1 MQLRDIQYVIAAADE
16 GSFSKA
22 ALKVHVSQPALSQ
35 LIQRLEDE
43 LGVKLFVR
51 MSNKVT
57 LTAAGKI
64 FYDDGKKILSL
75 SDQLVTKMGD
85 YRELKK
91 GELTIAVAPFYQKC
105 YLVGVLEEFQKKHF
119 GIRVKLVDAF
129 SADSEMMLI
138 QGKVDLAFVMLPY
151 RNSGIKYQEI
161 FKEHIYLAVPKQFK
175 VNKLLPKPSER
186 PCTSEDLKVLA
197 DEPFVMYE
205 KGRRMWKTSVDLC
218 ESAGFVPHVAFESN
232 SCESL
237 DAMVNRGMGI
247 GFVPT
252 AIDRITN
259 HSDKVNYYPVD
270 TDKAIRTLTI
280 GYLDKNMSSAAREFI
295 RVVMDSQEIY

>member
-1 MQLRDIQYVIAAADE
+1 MDYTTLLAHRSFLTSGSDEFALMYSKLAGQIAKDEDVALYRSILEGNAPGMEDLSPEDHRDVRFGAFYVLCVYYRRQKEFTVLTRLVNSRAAAFSEEPLYKFQKAVAMKSGFPNAETLAKAITLFQEIMSEQEAADE
-16 GSFSKA
+16 MPFFAQAYADTVASYY
-22 ALKVHVSQPALSQ
+22 
-35 LIQRLEDE
+35 DE
-43 LGVKLFVR
+43 L
-51 MSNKVT
+51 NK
-57 LTAAGKI
+57 
-64 FYDDGKKILSL
+64 DELS
-75 SDQLVTKMGD
+75 
-85 YRELKK
+85 
-91 GELTIAVAPFYQKC
+91 
-105 YLVGVLEEFQKKHF
+105 
-119 GIRVKLVDAF
+119 
-129 SADSEMMLI
+129 
-138 QGKVDLAFVMLPY
+138 
-151 RNSGIKYQEI
+151 
-161 FKEHIYLAVPKQFK
+161 
-175 VNKLLPKPSER
+175 
-186 PCTSEDLKVLA
+186 SEDLKVLA

-232 SCESL
+232 SCERL